1 VRRSFLP
8 RPRTT
13 LGEVKFSPKA
23 EVVYSHRM
31 SCSRVV
37 ENSDR
42 GGRTMPGIRRRAP
55 LWAVKVDLTAVS
67 SPFIDCGV
75 LVEQVFV
82 RIAFNAHALWFLRTL
97 AEADS
102 RLAFV

>member
-1 VRRSFLP
+1 
-8 RPRTT
+8 
-13 LGEVKFSPKA
+13 
-23 EVVYSHRM
+23 
-31 SCSRVV
+31 
-37 ENSDR
+37 
-42 GGRTMPGIRRRAP
+42 
-55 LWAVKVDLTAVS
+55 VKVDLTAVS